1 MSIIGYK
8 WVDFFA
14 LYAPYAYIYAHLC
27 ACRKSAHGQPYSV
40 SIDLLR
46 IVDID
51 EEDYSIEIQFEITMV
66 WKEKRAT
73 YQNLKD
79 RDSLNTLTQK
89 DIGTLWLPKV
99 IYENTDQ
106 KETTRLG
113 SGWEWETR
121 VVVRKEEGQGL
132 MSGSESLDET
142 KIFSGFE
149 NSLVMNQT
157 YTHTFQC
164 NYQLAYYPFDT
175 QVRICRYL

>member
-1 MSIIGYK
+1 M
-8 WVDFFA
+8 A
-14 LYAPYAYIYAHLC
+14 C
-27 ACRKSAHGQPYSV
+27 ACRKSAHGQPSSV

-106 KETTRLG
+106 KETTRFG
-113 SGWEWETR
+113 SNWEWETR
-121 VVVRKEEGQGL
+121 VVVRKEEGQGIL
-132 MSGSESLDET
+132 
-142 KIFSGFE
+142 IF
-149 NSLVMNQT
+149 
-157 YTHTFQC
+157 
-164 NYQLAYYPFDT
+164 
-175 QVRICRYL
+175 